1 MEATATETNLEHKEY
16 AISNGWILK
25 ELTDKP
31 LIWMAAILFS
41 FLVIIAWLCYCARL
55 FRSMSTGRESAYRDL
70 VQSEF
75 FKRWLI
81 RDLYGVTYN
90 PPSPENQNLESN
102 E

>member
-1 MEATATETNLEHKEY
+1 MEEATETNLEHKQY

-25 ELTDKP
+25 EIKDKP
-31 LIWMAAILFS
+31 
-41 FLVIIAWLCYCARL
+41 VIAWFCYCMKL

-70 VQSEF
+70 VQSGF

-81 RDLYGVTYN
+81 RDLYGITYN
-90 PPSPENQNLESN
+90 PPRPENQNLQSN